1 LLRTA
6 RPDGGAAKEYLLA
19 AAAVLATRQ
28 MTLSRGMEIA
38 SRTKAG

>member
-1 LLRTA
+1 LLRTG

-19 AAAVLATRQ
+19 AMVLATRQ
-28 MTLSRGMEIA
+28 DDDARGMEIA